1 MRTGIKRLAHRIGK
15 ANGRGR
21 EPKSVLTLQVPPER
35 GPAAGFEEVPIETRG
50 RIRPTLAQASEAMS
64 AFKAIPDMAR
74 LLP

>member
-1 MRTGIKRLAHRIGK
+1 
-15 ANGRGR
+15 
-21 EPKSVLTLQVPPER
+21 VPPER